1 MDIVID
7 VGNSCAKIA
16 LFEDGQL
23 ADKLRVPALSVDVL
37 ELLFDKYKIVRGILS
52 SVVNLSD
59 DCLSYLK
66 SSLKYFLVL
75 DDKTKIPVEVGYR
88 TPETLGKDRLAA
100 VVGAV
105 SLRPGENLLIVDAGT
120 AITFDCVTAEGCYK
134 GGNISPGVKMR
145 LRALHTFTDKLPLI
159 DKDGELPFIGYST
172 ETAIRAGVV
181 YGIALEIEGY
191 IKALKEE
198 MGQLSVFLTGGNAFY
213 FEKKLK
219 SSIFAEV
226 NLVLI
231 GLYRILLYNVE

>member
-16 LFEDGQL
+16 LFEDGRL

-191 IKALKEE
+191 IEALKEE
-198 MGQLSVFLTGGNAFY
+198 MGRLSVFLTGGNAFY

-231 GLYRILLYNVE
+231 GLYRILLYNVK